1 MSTEPEATRRPV
13 ALTLLAAGAVMA
25 MNSALFGSRL
35 MLDSRPFP
43 EVAATDS
50 QVVYHAV
57 LLAVLVALI
66 QTLPHLGALSGR
78 DGRTFPRVLLVL
90 VGIGMTLDAGTRVVE
105 GFMVPSLADD
115 APHLLEA
122 APAPLLLTL
131 MVSGWVVYAL
141 GLFALGAVAFA
152 RRIFP
157 RPAAALVAV
166 GALVIPVVG
175 PFSGLVIGT
184 GLAWAGL
191 AAIRHRRASVAGVVV
206 PVAG

>member
-1 MSTEPEATRRPV
+1 MNTNPEPTRPV
-13 ALTLLAAGAVMA
+13 TLTLVAAGAVMA
-25 MNSALFGSRL
+25 ANSALFGSRL

-43 EVAATDS
+43 EVAATDT

-66 QTLPHLGALSGR
+66 QALPHLSRLTGR

-90 VGIGMTLDAGTRVVE
+90 VGIGMTLDAGTRVIE
-105 GFMVPSLADD
+105 GFMVPSLAVD
-115 APHLLEA
+115 APHLLDA

-141 GLFALGAVAFA
+141 SLFALGAVAFA

-166 GALVIPVVG
+166 GALVIPVIG

-184 GLAWAGL
+184 GLAWAGV
-191 AAIRHRRASVAGVVV
+191 AATRRRTASVTGAA
-206 PVAG
+206 VAVAS